1 MRALSE
7 IDTALAGVINNVTE
21 KRVEVLDYD
30 DCVVLAEA
38 LNRLRRYEAAAV
50 ALRQNVKDGILQIV
64 KASPGEPPLD

>member
-21 KRVEVLDYD
+21 KRIEVLDYD

-64 KASPGEPPLD
+64 KASPVDCS

>member
-7 IDTALAGVINNVTE
+7 IETALVGLINNVTV
-21 KRVEVLDYD
+21 KRIEVLDYD

-50 ALRQNVKDGILQIV
+50 ALRQNVKGGILQIV
-64 KASPGEPPLD
+64 KASPAEPPLD

>member
-7 IDTALAGVINNVTE
+7 IDTALVGLINNVTV
-21 KRVEVLDYD
+21 KRIEVLDYD

-64 KASPGEPPLD
+64 KASPAEPPLD